1 VSPVIDP
8 PGPAGGRGLAAAAG
22 SERGGRDAS
31 GSPAW
36 AAADDRAV
44 RVLFAE
50 ARRRRRRIRL
60 AGLVVVVALAAAA
73 AALGLVWPRHPAGRA
88 GGGSVP
94 AAGSGAAQ
102 AATGPQLAW
111 VNASDGLLLGDLT
124 TFTTRVVAEVNA
136 DPSVPLV
143 SFGGHLYWVNQ
154 GGGQVDGAYW
164 PQTTEELNL
173 ATGTST
179 DIGPGEYMF
188 LSADGRRLYISQT
201 DTTLAE
207 LPSSVPGPNRQ
218 LSLPAGWYLPGGF
231 SVAVAN
237 GIVVQSNDA
246 QAPARPPDLAV
257 WNPQTRQLTVI
268 GRAIGNYVANVI
280 SAYTPPGAGYSL
292 LAWTPATCRI
302 PLCPITITN
311 TATLASR
318 TLRSPLGYGFV
329 LGGAFSPD
337 GRQLAVFVNDSPEA
351 GGQTAELAIAST
363 ATGTVR
369 LIPAVRMTVG
379 EDIDWA
385 RWLPGG
391 TRLVVLANRDY
402 LVTAAT
408 LAARPFRFADGG
420 QDVSFSAAL
429 IPGAANPGRR

>member
-8 PGPAGGRGLAAAAG
+8 SGPAAGRGLAAAAG
-22 SERGGRDAS
+22 GERGGPGAS
-31 GSPAW
+31 RPPAW

-60 AGLVVVVALAAAA
+60 TGLVIVVALAVAAV
-73 AALGLVWPRHPAGRA
+73 ALGLAWPRQPAGRA
-88 GGGSVP
+88 GGGPAP

-102 AATGPQLAW
+102 GATGPQLAW
-111 VNASDGLLLGDLT
+111 VNASNRLVLGDLT

-143 SFGGHLYWVNQ
+143 AFGGHLYWVNQ
-154 GGGQVDGAYW
+154 DGGQVDGAYW
-164 PQTTEELNL
+164 PQTIEELNL
-173 ATGTST
+173 ATGMST

-188 LSADGRRLYISQT
+188 VSADGRRLYISQT

-207 LPSSVPGPNRQ
+207 LPASAPGPTRQ
-218 LSLPAGWYLPGGF
+218 LALPAGWYLPRGF

-246 QAPARPPDLAV
+246 QAPAHPPDLAV
-257 WNPQTRQLTVI
+257 WNPQTGQLMVI
-268 GRAIGNYVANVI
+268 GRAIGNDVANVI
-280 SAYTPPGAGYSL
+280 GAYTPPGAGYSL
-292 LAWTPATCRI
+292 LAWTPATCRNL
-302 PLCPITITN
+302 LCPITITN

-318 TLRSPLGYGFV
+318 TLRSPRGYGFV

-337 GRQLAVFVNDSPEA
+337 GRQLAVFVNDSPQA

-379 EDIDWA
+379 EDIDWV

-391 TRLVVLANRDY
+391 TRLVTLASRDY
-402 LVTAAT
+402 LVTAPT
-408 LAARPFRFADGG
+408 LAARPFRFAGGG
-420 QDVSFSAAL
+420 QDVSYSAEL
-429 IPGAANPGRR
+429 IPRRG

>member
-1 VSPVIDP
+1 VIAP
-8 PGPAGGRGLAAAAG
+8 PGVGTGRSLAAAAG

-31 GSPAW
+31 RPPAR
-36 AAADDRAV
+36 AAADDRVV

-50 ARRRRRRIRL
+50 ARRRRRRRIRL
-60 AGLVVVVALAAAA
+60 TGFVIVVGLAVAAV
-73 AALGLVWPRHPAGRA
+73 ALGLAWPRHPVGRV
-88 GGGSVP
+88 GGSVP
-94 AAGSGAAQ
+94 EVSSGTAQ

-111 VNASDGLLLGDLT
+111 VNASDRLVLGNLT

-143 SFGGHLYWVNQ
+143 PFGGHLYWINQ
-154 GGGQVDGAYW
+154 SGGQVDGAYW
-164 PQTTEELNL
+164 PRTIEELNL

-207 LPSSVPGPNRQ
+207 LPASAPGPIRQ
-218 LSLPAGWYLPGGF
+218 LALPADWYLPGGF

-246 QAPARPPDLAV
+246 QAPAHLPDLAV
-257 WNPQTRQLTVI
+257 WNPQTGQLTVI
-268 GRAIGNYVANVI
+268 GRAIGNYVANAI
-280 SAYTPPGAGYSL
+280 GAYTPPGADYSL

-302 PLCPITITN
+302 LLCPITITN

-337 GRQLAVFVNDSPEA
+337 GRQFAVFVNDSPKA
-351 GGQTAELAIAST
+351 GGQIAELAIAST

-379 EDIDWA
+379 EDIDWV

-408 LAARPFRFADGG
+408 LAARPFRFAGGG
-420 QDVSFSAAL
+420 QDVNFSAEL
-429 IPGAANPGRR
+429 IPRRG